1 MSNARLVDSVVLDAL
16 GSMAAVDGPL
26 PLDMQLADAEID
38 SLDLVE
44 LTQIL
49 EEEGQIDIA
58 ASAFADA
65 ISVGDVVDA
74 VRSHLR

>member
-1 MSNARLVDSVVLDAL
+1 MSDARLVDSVVLDAL
-16 GSMAAVDGPL
+16 DSMAAIDGPL
-26 PLDMQLADAEID
+26 TLDTRLADAEID

-49 EEEGQIDIA
+49 EDEGEVEIA

-65 ISVGDVVDA
+65 VSVGDVVDV
-74 VRSHLR
+74 VRSRLR